1 MAKLPA
7 IPNRPATND
16 ATRRRVRRPP
26 PKKSGGGS
34 SSFQL
39 FVLGLGFIGMAVFA
53 APTCVLLVF
62 GMVPSIV
69 AYVVDRG
76 KRPMQAFTIA
86 PMNLAGLMPY
96 LMQLWTGGGR
106 DQMPTVVHLLTD
118 VYVWLVIYLAAGAG
132 WLIFL
137 GMPRL
142 VVLVL
147 QSSLDRRKA
156 KLKELQ
162 SKLKVDWGPQVG
174 GDENS
179 NITIGNIARVIAPVR
194 SKPV

>member
-7 IPNRPATND
+7 IPNRSGMDDAEARRAT
-16 ATRRRVRRPP
+16 ARRRVRRPA
-26 PKKSGGGS
+26 PKKSGGGG

-86 PMNLAGLMPY
+86 PLNLAGLMPY
-96 LMQLWTGGGR
+96 LMQLWAGGDR
-106 DQMPTVVHLLTD
+106 EQMPTVVHFLTD

-142 VVLVL
+142 VVLIL

-162 SKLKVDWGPQVG
+162 SKLKADWGPQVSG
-174 GDENS
+174 EES
-179 NITIGNIARVIAPVR
+179 QI
-194 SKPV
+194 

>member
-7 IPNRPATND
+7 IPNRPALNEAETRR
-16 ATRRRVRRPP
+16 AAARRRVRRPP

-34 SSFQL
+34 SFQL
-39 FVLGLGFIGMAVFA
+39 FALGLAFIGMAVFA
-53 APTCVLLVF
+53 APTSVLLLF

-86 PMNLAGLMPY
+86 PLNLAGLMPY
-96 LMQLWTGGGR
+96 LMQLWSGGGR

-137 GMPRL
+137 GMPRV
-142 VVLVL
+142 VVLVM

-162 SKLKVDWGPQVG
+162 SKLKADWGPQVSG
-174 GDENS
+174 EES
-179 NITIGNIARVIAPVR
+179 QI
-194 SKPV
+194 